1 MKYYQLN
8 KQENILRKR
17 KASKMVSL
25 DEAIIARYDKKG
37 KHFEILVD
45 PKAVEMILE
54 GKKIDIMQYL
64 AIDLVFKDA
73 KKGEKA
79 SEEALNEVFGTT
91 DVAEIAI
98 KIIKEGDFQLTTKQR
113 KEMQE
118 RKRKAIVDYIA
129 KSAMDPR
136 TKLPHPRDRI
146 ERAIEEA
153 GVHIDAFKPVE
164 EQLKKVIDA
173 IRPILPISIENVKI
187 EVKIPAQY
195 AGRAY
200 GEIINMAKMLKEE
213 WLADGSFKC
222 VVEIPAGMQTQFY
235 DKLNALTKGEVV
247 TRLLR

>member
-1 MKYYQLN
+1 
-8 KQENILRKR
+8 
-17 KASKMVSL
+17 MVSL
-25 DEAIIARYDKKG
+25 DEAIVARYEKKG

-45 PKAVEMILE
+45 PKAVEMVIE
-54 GKKIDIMQYL
+54 GKEINILDYL
-64 AIDLVFKDA
+64 AIDIIFKDA
-73 KKGEKA
+73 RKGDKA
-79 SEEALNEVFGTT
+79 SEEALQEIFGTT

-98 KIIKEGDFQLTTKQR
+98 RIIKEGDFQLTTKQR

-118 RKRKAIVDYIA
+118 KKKRAIVDYIA
-129 KSAMDPR
+129 RSAMDPH

-164 EQLKKVIDA
+164 EQIKKIIAA
-173 IRPILPISIENVKI
+173 IRPILPISIENVKV

-213 WLADGSFKC
+213 WLPDGSFRC
-222 VVEIPAGMQTQFY
+222 IVEIPAGMQTQFY
-235 DKLNALTKGEVV
+235 DKLNAMTKGEVV
-247 TRLLR
+247 TRLLK

>member
-1 MKYYQLN
+1 
-8 KQENILRKR
+8 
-17 KASKMVSL
+17 MVSL
-25 DEAIIARYDKKG
+25 DEAIVARYGKKG

-45 PKAVEMILE
+45 PKAVEMIME
-54 GKKIDIMQYL
+54 GKEINILDYM
-64 AIDLVFKDA
+64 AIDLIFKDA
-73 KKGEKA
+73 SKGEKA
-79 SEEALNEVFGTT
+79 AEESLREIFGTT
-91 DVAEIAI
+91 DVAEIAL
-98 KIIKEGDFQLTTKQR
+98 KIIKEGEFQLTTKQR

-118 RKRKAIVDYIA
+118 RKKKAIVDFIA
-129 KSAMDPR
+129 RSAMDPH

-164 EQLKKVIDA
+164 EQVKKIISA

-200 GEIINMAKMLKEE
+200 GELINMAKMLKEE
-213 WLADGSFKC
+213 WLSDGSFKC

-235 DKLNALTKGEVV
+235 DKLNAMTKGEVV
-247 TRLLR
+247 TRLLK

>member
-1 MKYYQLN
+1 
-8 KQENILRKR
+8 
-17 KASKMVSL
+17 MVSL
-25 DEAIIARYDKKG
+25 DEAIVARYEKKG

-45 PKAVEMILE
+45 PKAVEMVIE
-54 GKKIDIMQYL
+54 GKEINILDYL
-64 AIDLVFKDA
+64 AIDIIFKDA
-73 KKGEKA
+73 RKGDKA
-79 SEEALNEVFGTT
+79 SEEALQEIFGTT

-98 KIIKEGDFQLTTKQR
+98 RIIKEGDFQLTTKQR

-118 RKRKAIVDYIA
+118 KKKRAIVDYIA
-129 KSAMDPR
+129 RSAMDPH

-164 EQLKKVIDA
+164 EQIKKIIAA
-173 IRPILPISIENVKI
+173 IRPILPISIENVKV

-213 WLADGSFKC
+213 WLPDGSFKC

-235 DKLNALTKGEVV
+235 DKLNAMTKGEVV
-247 TRLLR
+247 TRLLK

>member
-1 MKYYQLN
+1 
-8 KQENILRKR
+8 
-17 KASKMVSL
+17 MVSL
-25 DEAIIARYDKKG
+25 EEAIVARYDKKG

-54 GKKIDIMQYL
+54 GKQINILDYL
-64 AIDLVFKDA
+64 AIDLIFKDA
-73 KKGEKA
+73 RKGDKA
-79 SEEALNEVFGTT
+79 SEESLKEVFGTT

-113 KEMQE
+113 REMQE

-129 KSAMDPR
+129 RSSMDPR

-164 EQLKKVIDA
+164 EQIKKVIDA

-187 EVKIPAQY
+187 EIRIPAQY

-200 GEIINMAKMLKEE
+200 GELINMGKMHKEE
-213 WLADGSFKC
+213 WLSDGSFKC
-222 VVEIPAGMQTQFY
+222 ILEIPAGMQTQLY
-235 DKLNALTKGEVV
+235 DKLNAITKGEVV
-247 TRLLR
+247 TRLLK

>member
-1 MKYYQLN
+1 
-8 KQENILRKR
+8 
-17 KASKMVSL
+17 MVSL
-25 DEAIIARYDKKG
+25 DEAIVARYEKKG

-45 PKAVEMILE
+45 PKAVEMVIE
-54 GKKIDIMQYL
+54 GKEINILDYL
-64 AIDLVFKDA
+64 AIDIIFKDA
-73 KKGEKA
+73 RKGDKA
-79 SEEALNEVFGTT
+79 SEEALQEIFGTT
-91 DVAEIAI
+91 DVAEISI
-98 KIIKEGDFQLTTKQR
+98 RIIKEGDFQLTTKQR

-118 RKRKAIVDYIA
+118 KKKRAIVDYIA
-129 KSAMDPR
+129 RSAMDPH

-164 EQLKKVIDA
+164 EQIKKIIAA
-173 IRPILPISIENVKI
+173 IRPILPISIENVKV

-213 WLADGSFKC
+213 WLPDGSFKC

-235 DKLNALTKGEVV
+235 DKLNAMTKGEVV
-247 TRLLR
+247 TRLLK

>member
-1 MKYYQLN
+1 
-8 KQENILRKR
+8 
-17 KASKMVSL
+17 MVSL
-25 DEAIIARYDKKG
+25 DEAIVARYEKKG

-45 PKAVEMILE
+45 PKAVEMVIE
-54 GKKIDIMQYL
+54 GKEINILDYL
-64 AIDLVFKDA
+64 AIDIIFKDA
-73 KKGEKA
+73 RKGDKA
-79 SEEALNEVFGTT
+79 SEEALQEIFGTT

-98 KIIKEGDFQLTTKQR
+98 RIIKEGDCQLTTKQR

-118 RKRKAIVDYIA
+118 KKKRAIVDYIA
-129 KSAMDPR
+129 RSAMDPH

-164 EQLKKVIDA
+164 EQIKKIIAA
-173 IRPILPISIENVKI
+173 IRPILPISIENVKV

-213 WLADGSFKC
+213 WLPDGSFRC
-222 VVEIPAGMQTQFY
+222 IVEIPAGMQTQFY
-235 DKLNALTKGEVV
+235 DKLNAMTKGEVV
-247 TRLLR
+247 TRLLK